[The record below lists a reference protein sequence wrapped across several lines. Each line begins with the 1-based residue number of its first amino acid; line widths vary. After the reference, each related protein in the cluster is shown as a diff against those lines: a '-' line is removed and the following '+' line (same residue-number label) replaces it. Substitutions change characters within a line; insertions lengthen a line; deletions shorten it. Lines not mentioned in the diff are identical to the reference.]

1 MNPARIRL
9 VKHLLEVTKHK
20 PIERQLREKW
30 LAELAQYR
38 LTIQDS
44 NDAAQNDSIG
54 TKIQEDLSR

>member
-9 VKHLLEVTKHK
+9 VQHLLEVTKHK
-20 PIERQLREKW
+20 HIERQLREQW

-38 LTIQDS
+38 LTKHEQQDVV
-44 NDAAQNDSIG
+44 QNDSIG